1 MFAVRRTGMIRVS
14 LLLSVGLLAACA
26 AQKDARVSP
35 LPEEQCL
42 AAPERERLLA
52 LDQRDFDQDLAD
64 GGGGWRAVADKH
76 GCAIS
81 AANLIRD
88 YRERHSLVE
97 PIIYWHEGQMRAE
110 GNEYAAA
117 ILLFEK
123 SRPPKGQGN
132 TGWNQYVDASIAFL
146 KRDKSALIQARDSL
160 SRVKAPPGVTLTDGV
175 FEIPNNS
182 GKPLKMRWPPN
193 IDVVDGLI
201 KCYER
206 SYHEAYGDARCR
218 TAPPK

>member
-1 MFAVRRTGMIRVS
+1 MIRLPL

-26 AQKDARVSP
+26 TANDSRVSA
-35 LPEEQCL
+35 LPQEQCL
-42 AAPERERLLA
+42 AAPDRERLLA
-52 LDQRDFDQDLAD
+52 LDQDAFDQDLAG
-64 GGGGWRAVADKH
+64 GGGGWRAVAAKH
-76 GCAIS
+76 GCEIT

-88 YRERHSLVE
+88 YRQRHSLVE

-110 GNEYAAA
+110 GNEYSAA
-117 ILLFEK
+117 ISLFEK
-123 SRPPKGQGN
+123 SHTPKGQGD

-146 KRDKSALIQARDSL
+146 KRDKSALIQARNSL
-160 SRVKAPPGVTLTDGV
+160 SKVKAPPGITLMDGAL
-175 FEIPNNS
+175 EIPNNS
-182 GKPLKMRWPPN
+182 GNPLKMRWPPN

-206 SYHEAYGDARCR
+206 SYHEAYGDTRCR